1 MRLLPRRLPAW
12 SRALAVI
19 LPLALWVALVIR
31 SDRWPSGD
39 GPHVLGAS
47 MRLAMDL
54 RQGAFGDFGRG
65 LLSLLAPHP
74 PGAYLPWTLAYL
86 VFGPGRWTHLIAAAG
101 LLALCW
107 DGVRRLGG
115 GPNGALWL
123 AAPALIWAQA
133 ELGGVDLVA
142 AAAAIQAVSHLAA
155 SDRLQRRP
163 HVIAWGLWM
172 GVGFLSKYTFPM
184 FLWAPCALAG
194 LWVVRE
200 QRWPALLTAILA
212 FCAVAGLWY
221 ALRFEDVLSYI
232 AASTAPDPFLVAA
245 RDLARGPW
253 YAAENLSW
261 YPAAA
266 LDAWGWGGALALCVG
281 LLLARRRDA
290 LPDGRALAL
299 LAVGG
304 AWLVL
309 AQSVQRQD
317 RYLLPAV
324 PLLAAVVGAARGA
337 RWLAPAG
344 IVTLG
349 GTLWTFMSIESAPSN
364 RDFGHALATAG
375 RAWPQPA
382 EAYRPLS
389 MDPRPWRIDEAIG
402 ALATLHGRPEGTV
415 GLLVDDSRGAPGMGA
430 YLFRACS
437 LGYRWDLATVSV
449 AREAGG
455 RLRSMVFVGPFATE
469 DWPNRDF
476 DVLYTAFS
484 PGDES
489 REAWLEQRGG
499 EPAQRWDLPDGY
511 EGRVFGAAP

>member
-1 MRLLPRRLPAW
+1 MRLLPRHP
-12 SRALAVI
+12 SRWQRAAIVA
-19 LPLALWVALVIR
+19 LPLMIWAVLVVR

-54 RQGAFGDFGRG
+54 RAGEFTDFARG
-65 LLSLLAPHP
+65 FASLLAPHP

-86 VFGPGRWTHLIAAAG
+86 VAGPGRWTHLLASAG

-115 GPNGALWL
+115 GASGAVWL

-142 AAAAIQAVSHLAA
+142 ATAAVQAVSHLAA

-163 HVIAWGLWM
+163 HVIGWGLWM

-194 LWVVRE
+194 VWVARH
-200 QRWPALLTAILA
+200 QRWPALVTAIGA
-212 FCAVAGLWY
+212 FFAVAGIWY
-221 ALRFEDVLSYI
+221 AARFDDVISYI

-266 LDAWGWGGALALCVG
+266 LDAWGWGGAVG
-281 LLLARRRDA
+281 LIIGVLIQRRRDA
-290 LPDGRALAL
+290 PPDGRALAL
-299 LAVGG
+299 LAVAG

-324 PLLAAVVGAARGA
+324 PLLAAVAGAARGA
-337 RWLAPAG
+337 GWLSLPG
-344 IVTLG
+344 LITLG
-349 GTLWTFMSIESAPSN
+349 GTLWTFISVELVPSN
-364 RDFGHALATAG
+364 RDFSHELAQAG
-375 RAWPQPA
+375 RSWPMPA
-382 EAYRPLS
+382 EAYRPVSL
-389 MDPRPWRIDEAIG
+389 DPRPWRVDEALTAIAAAHG
-402 ALATLHGRPEGTV
+402 APDGTV
-415 GLLVDDSRGAPGMGA
+415 GLLLDDSRGAPGMGL
-430 YLFRACS
+430 YLFRAGS
-437 LGYRWDLATVSV
+437 LGFRWDLATVSV

-455 RLRSMVFVGPFATE
+455 RLRSMTFVGPFATE
-469 DWPNRDF
+469 DWPDRSFN
-476 DVLYTAFS
+476 VLYSAFT
-484 PGDES
+484 PGDEA
-489 REAWLEQRGG
+489 REAWLEER
-499 EPAQRWDLPDGY
+499 ELAPSLVWALPDGG
-511 EGRVFGAAP
+511 EGRLYPSVP

>member
-1 MRLLPRRLPAW
+1 MRLLPRRIPAAA
-12 SRALAVI
+12 RFAAVI
-19 LPLALWVALVIR
+19 LPLALWVALVVR

-47 MRLAMDL
+47 MRLANDL
-54 RQGAFGDFGRG
+54 RQGAFSDFGQG

-86 VFGPGRWTHLIAAAG
+86 VAGAGRWTHLLASAG

-115 GPNGALWL
+115 GASGALWM
-123 AAPALIWAQA
+123 AAPALLWAQA
-133 ELGGVDLVA
+133 ELGGADLVA
-142 AAAAIQAVSHLAA
+142 AAAAVQAVSHLAA
-155 SDRLQRRP
+155 SDRLQRRR

-172 GVGFLSKYTFPM
+172 GLGFLSKYTFPM
-184 FLWAPCALAG
+184 FLWAPCLLAG
-194 LWVVRE
+194 VWVVRD
-200 QRWPALLTAILA
+200 QRWPALLAAILA

-221 ALRFEDVLSYI
+221 GHRFEDVLSYI

-245 RDLARGPW
+245 RDLAHGPW
-253 YAAENLSW
+253 YAAENLGW

-266 LDAWGWGGALALCVG
+266 LDAWGWGGAAALCVG
-281 LLLARRRDA
+281 LLLHRRRDA
-290 LPDGRALAL
+290 HPDARILAL
-299 LAVGG
+299 LAVAG

-317 RYLLPAV
+317 RYLLPAI
-324 PLLAAVVGAARGA
+324 PLLAAVVGGARGG
-337 RWLAPAG
+337 RWLAPLGLA
-344 IVTLG
+344 TLL
-349 GTLWTFMSIESAPSN
+349 GTTWTYVSTESAPSN
-364 RDFGHALATAG
+364 RDFSHALSMAG
-375 RAWPQPA
+375 RDWPLPA
-382 EAYRPLS
+382 EAYRPVSL
-389 MDPRPWRIDEAIG
+389 DPRPWRVDEALSG
-402 ALATLHGRPEGTV
+402 LAAAHGRADGTV
-415 GLLVDDSRGAPGMGA
+415 GLLIDDSRGAPGMGV

-469 DWPNRDF
+469 DWPSRDF
-476 DVLYTAFS
+476 DVLYSAFA
-484 PGDES
+484 PGDEA

-499 EPAQRWDLPDGY
+499 APEQVWALPDGN
-511 EGRVFGAAP
+511 EGRLYGPAP